1 MNDNSAFSQPIIED
15 PNSTVGDY
23 PWEGNSGATQSYD
36 TNSMAVMS
44 NPAPSFV
51 QPSMDATSMEFQGIK
66 EEVGESAPEGADM
79 GQPLDAGGDEDGQNF
94 GQDQGSQDTMSA
106 ESINLPVVGSVS
118 VVALVGI
125 TIVGLFLW
133 NRRGE

>member
-23 PWEGNSGATQSYD
+23 PWDGNSGATQSYD

-66 EEVGESAPEGADM
+66 EESAPEGADM
-79 GQPLDAGGDEDGQNF
+79 GQPLDAGGDADGQNF
-94 GQDQGSQDTMSA
+94 GQDQCSMSA
-106 ESINLPVVGSVS
+106 ESINLPVIGSVS
-118 VVALVGI
+118 VIALVGI
-125 TIVGLFLW
+125 TLVGLFLW

>member
-23 PWEGNSGATQSYD
+23 PCDGNSGATQSYD

-66 EEVGESAPEGADM
+66 EESAPEGADM
-79 GQPLDAGGDEDGQNF
+79 GQPLDAGGDADGQNF
-94 GQDQGSQDTMSA
+94 GQDQGSMSA
-106 ESINLPVVGSVS
+106 ESINLPVIGSVS
-118 VVALVGI
+118 VIALVGI
-125 TIVGLFLW
+125 TLVGLFLW

>member
-23 PWEGNSGATQSYD
+23 PWDGNSGATKSYD

-66 EEVGESAPEGADM
+66 EESAPEGADM
-79 GQPLDAGGDEDGQNF
+79 GQPLDAGGDADGQNF
-94 GQDQGSQDTMSA
+94 GQDQGSMSA
-106 ESINLPVVGSVS
+106 ESINLPVIGSVS
-118 VVALVGI
+118 VIALVGI
-125 TIVGLFLW
+125 TLVGLFLW